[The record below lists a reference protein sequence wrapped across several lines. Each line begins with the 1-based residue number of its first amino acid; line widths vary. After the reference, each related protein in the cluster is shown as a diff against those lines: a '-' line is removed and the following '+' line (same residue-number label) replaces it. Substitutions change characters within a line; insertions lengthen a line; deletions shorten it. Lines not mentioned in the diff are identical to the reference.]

1 LQLAFEQKSGVVW
14 KCLVGNS
21 RRWKSGKLRKN
32 LINKGQN
39 CILQAERVEQ
49 ASGYSMIRF
58 VWDPPDISLSEI
70 LMLAG
75 ITPLPPYVTR
85 EANETDAERYQ
96 TIYARS
102 EGSVAAPTAGLHFT
116 DEVLQKLISKNISM
130 KEVVLHVGAGT
141 FKPVSNE
148 NIREHE
154 MHAETIIVRKTTIQ
168 KIIEK
173 LNDPI
178 ITVGTTSIRTIES
191 LYWHGVKLL
200 VEKKPPNNI
209 DVKQWDPYD
218 PVYNCE
224 LSVVESLQAILN
236 YMEARS
242 LEMISGQTQLMIVPG
257 YRFRISSILIT
268 NFHMPRSTLLLL
280 VSAFIG
286 QDWVKAY
293 NYALHHDFRFLSYG
307 DACLF
312 YKQ

>member
-1 LQLAFEQKSGVVW
+1 MDFIPNINISNFDYNLPEEKIAQFPLSKRDESKLLIVKNGNISEDFFKNLLNFLPENGLMIRNETRVIQARLLFCKESGAIIELFCLEPVLPIRELQLAFEQKSGVVW

-96 TIYARS
+96 TIYSRS

-154 MHAETIIVRKTTIQ
+154 MHAESDHKSGKQ
-168 KIIEK
+168 QFK
-173 LNDPI
+173 
-178 ITVGTTSIRTIES
+178 
-191 LYWHGVKLL
+191 KLL
-200 VEKKPPNNI
+200 KN
-209 DVKQWDPYD
+209 
-218 PVYNCE
+218 
-224 LSVVESLQAILN
+224 
-236 YMEARS
+236 
-242 LEMISGQTQLMIVPG
+242 
-257 YRFRISSILIT
+257 
-268 NFHMPRSTLLLL
+268 
-280 VSAFIG
+280 
-286 QDWVKAY
+286 
-293 NYALHHDFRFLSYG
+293 
-307 DACLF
+307 
-312 YKQ
+312 